1 MRAYNVKKHAYN
13 NLTSKH
19 NTSNLINKKPKH
31 NNDNKIIKVT
41 TGVGIPTSKNRVG
54 LEPEGRGSD
63 KISQF

>member
-1 MRAYNVKKHAYN
+1 MRVYNVKKYAYN

-41 TGVGIPTSKNRVG
+41 TGVGIPTSLNRVG
-54 LEPEGRGSD
+54 LEPEGREND
-63 KISQF
+63 KINQF